1 MLHYAYF
8 FTVGGWISK
17 TRDPRQRYIPYSTL
31 YLVLSF
37 VLFGL
42 MSSLLLR
49 HAAAPLVGW
58 PRIVYCVLAALFPWL
73 TVFGGL
79 GVFMRVFSGRGTVM
93 RYLAESSFW
102 VYIIH
107 VPIIALTQALLLPL
121 AWPVAVKFLLV
132 ATVAIAVSLLSYEYI
147 VRRSLV
153 GEIINGARKRT
164 AKRGLLGPEF
174 GWVATLAV
182 LALVLAGGAWCSRVF
197 FWGNNLYEEIPGQLY
212 RSARLSTGD
221 LEDLIRRKRLRTVI
235 TFTGGSE
242 RHLWYVAQ
250 KRVCEAHRVELVPI
264 NLPADRL
271 PSRTALLQLLDTLE
285 KCPRPVLVQGNR
297 GIDQSGFA
305 AAVAQLLAGAPPRVA
320 LRQFAMKY
328 GQFGGPEHSPLGL
341 TLLGYQDWLEAH
353 HWPHTPL
360 RFRSWAE
367 QEYLISSV
375 PSPPVAARSRSG
387 AIARGTIEPV
397 IAR

>member
-1 MLHYAYF
+1 M
-8 FTVGGWISK
+8 
-17 TRDPRQRYIPYSTL
+17 
-31 YLVLSF
+31 
-37 VLFGL
+37 
-42 MSSLLLR
+42 
-49 HAAAPLVGW
+49 GW

-164 AKRGLLGPEF
+164 AKRGPLGPEF
-174 GWVATLAV
+174 GWVATIAV

-212 RSARLSTGD
+212 RTP
-221 LEDLIRRKRLRTVI
+221 
-235 TFTGGSE
+235 GS
-242 RHLWYVAQ
+242 R
-250 KRVCEAHRVELVPI
+250 PGT
-264 NLPADRL
+264 
-271 PSRTALLQLLDTLE
+271 SRT
-285 KCPRPVLVQGNR
+285 
-297 GIDQSGFA
+297 
-305 AAVAQLLAGAPPRVA
+305 
-320 LRQFAMKY
+320 
-328 GQFGGPEHSPLGL
+328 
-341 TLLGYQDWLEAH
+341 
-353 HWPHTPL
+353 
-360 RFRSWAE
+360 
-367 QEYLISSV
+367 
-375 PSPPVAARSRSG
+375 
-387 AIARGTIEPV
+387 
-397 IAR
+397 